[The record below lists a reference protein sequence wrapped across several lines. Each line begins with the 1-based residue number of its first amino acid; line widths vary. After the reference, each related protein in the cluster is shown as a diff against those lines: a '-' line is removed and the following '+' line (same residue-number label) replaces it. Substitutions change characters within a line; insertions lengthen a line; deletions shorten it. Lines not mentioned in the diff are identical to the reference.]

1 MNTINKYVKFWPG
14 GKPCA
19 DSLINNVGDTIGTIV
34 GWLTAYYLDNMGK
47 KYGWYEVHIK
57 K

>member
-1 MNTINKYVKFWPG
+1 MNAINKYVKFWPG
-14 GKPCA
+14 GKPCP
-19 DSLINNVGDTIGTIV
+19 DSLINNIGDTIGTIL